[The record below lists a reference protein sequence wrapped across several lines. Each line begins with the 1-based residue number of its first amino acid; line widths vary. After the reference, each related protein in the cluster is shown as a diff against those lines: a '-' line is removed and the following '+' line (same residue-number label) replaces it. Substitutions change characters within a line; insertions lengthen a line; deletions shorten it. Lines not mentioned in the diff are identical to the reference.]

1 MMRFAAQIRTVAIRG
16 ARLFLRALRHLWR
29 IRRYMTAVKLANMAF
44 VKLQRCL
51 KREVVFGMP
60 YSVMI
65 EPTNICNTECQ
76 LCPTGEGHAGR
87 AKGFMSWDLYRQ
99 FIDDCSK
106 WIYTLSLF
114 MWGDPLI
121 AKNIYRMID
130 YAHKAGI
137 WTGLSSNLHSFH
149 PDRGDAVTMVESGL
163 DELSCSLHGA
173 SQATFAIYQPGK
185 DFRKTID
192 KIKCLIETQK
202 SMGKNTPKVRI
213 IFVVTRLNE
222 HEIPAFKKLAHELK
236 CEYAFSTP
244 SLNMRFLNTASP

>member
-1 MMRFAAQIRTVAIRG
+1 
-16 ARLFLRALRHLWR
+16 
-29 IRRYMTAVKLANMAF
+29 
-44 VKLQRCL
+44 
-51 KREVVFGMP
+51 
-60 YSVMI
+60 
-65 EPTNICNTECQ
+65 
-76 LCPTGEGHAGR
+76 
-87 AKGFMSWDLYRQ
+87 
-99 FIDDCSK
+99 
-106 WIYTLSLF
+106 
-114 MWGDPLI
+114 
-121 AKNIYRMID
+121 
-130 YAHKAGI
+130 
-137 WTGLSSNLHSFH
+137 
-149 PDRGDAVTMVESGL
+149 MVESGL

-244 SLNMRFLNTASP
+244 SLNMRFLNDRESVKHRGDSVASRMNKWLPSNPEYIHPLHTALLNGQLNFDRLDRFNGHKLIKCVWPWEKAIINWDGTVGPCCGAWSEADTLGDISREPLGQVWNGLKYRAARRSFKRATDVDVPCARCPGTLF